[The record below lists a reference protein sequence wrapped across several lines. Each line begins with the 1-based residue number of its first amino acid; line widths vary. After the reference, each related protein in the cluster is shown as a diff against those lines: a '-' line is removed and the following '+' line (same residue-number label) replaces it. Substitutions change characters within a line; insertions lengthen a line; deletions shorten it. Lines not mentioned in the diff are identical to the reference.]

1 MLKYAFVVAVAL
13 GLGTG
18 AVLAMDRTKAPEGAE
33 VYFIE
38 PANGATVSN
47 PVTVKFGLKGMGV
60 APAGVEKENTG
71 HHHLLIDQKLEDYNA
86 PIPADDTHVHFGGGQ
101 TEATITLPA
110 GQHTLQLLVADH
122 NHIPHDKPIE
132 SEVIT
137 ITVK

>member
-18 AVLAMDRTKAPEGAE
+18 MAFADDRTKAPEGAK

-38 PANGATVSN
+38 PTNGATVSN
-47 PVTVKFGLKGMGV
+47 PVTIKFGLAGMGV
-60 APAGVEKENTG
+60 APAGVEKEKTG

-86 PIPADDTHVHFGGGQ
+86 PIPADDAHKHFGGGQ
-101 TEATITLPA
+101 TEATITLSP
-110 GQHTLQLLVADH
+110 GKHTLQLLLADH

-137 ITVK
+137 VTVK